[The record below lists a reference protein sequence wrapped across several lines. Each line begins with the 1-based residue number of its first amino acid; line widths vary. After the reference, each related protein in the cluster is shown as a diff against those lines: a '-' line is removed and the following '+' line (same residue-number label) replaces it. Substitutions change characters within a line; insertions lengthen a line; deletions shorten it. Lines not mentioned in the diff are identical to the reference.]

1 MFRKTAEITA
11 FLGLAFITG
20 PALMADP
27 GDKRSAEPVQTG
39 RGLLADR
46 PMPPLRKTAKSAS
59 ANLKAIDGYSLSPF
73 AQRAGA
79 ITALAAHEQALFG
92 LDPSR
97 SRIMRFADRRGAG
110 TSGQS
115 STFLSGLSHPSDLQ
129 VHDGHL
135 YYTDSLGLWRVP
147 IGRGLSPSAPPQR
160 LVDLSSVNAKAAPR
174 PFTLINDGAQALIG
188 FSANPET
195 SHSAPDAGRAIIS
208 VDLKSSVAS
217 IFAGG
222 LGDVQALE
230 AAPSGHVF
238 AITKKPEQPS
248 SQIHVF
254 TPDGV
259 QSAQMPLEPSG
270 GPSDILL
277 TPNASWGDMLMA
289 FRGAAE
295 DGRGGFHVSAISFA
309 LGVPNPEYE
318 VIIDGFTNT
327 SRRSAWGRP
336 SALAAFG
343 ANSVIIADDWSETL
357 WRLSPSP
364 QPEEAAPS
372 PSESE
377 DESEAEPTDAEPE
390 VDADEADAEE
400 AENEEAEKPTRI
412 RIGGRR
418 NIRN

>member
-1 MFRKTAEITA
+1 MFRFIAAITA

-20 PALMADP
+20 PAPMADP

-39 RGLLADR
+39 RGLLADK
-46 PMPPLRKTAKSAS
+46 PLPPLRKTAKSAS
-59 ANLKAIDGYSLSPF
+59 ASLKAIEGYSLSPF

-79 ITALAAHEQALFG
+79 ITALAAHKQALFG

-115 STFLSGLSHPSDLQ
+115 SIFLSGLSDPSDLR

-135 YYTDSLGLWRVP
+135 YYTDALGLWRVP

-160 LVDLSSVNAKAAPR
+160 LIDLSSVNAKAAPR
-174 PFTLINDGAQALIG
+174 PFALINDGAQALIG
-188 FSANPET
+188 FSARPNI
-195 SHSAPDAGRAIIS
+195 SHSAPDASRAIIS
-208 VDLKSSVAS
+208 VDLQSGAAS
-217 IFAGG
+217 IFASG

-230 AAPSGHVF
+230 AAPSGHVV
-238 AITKKPEQPS
+238 AISKKPNEPS
-248 SQIHVF
+248 SQLHVF

-259 QSAQMPLEPSG
+259 QSAQMGLEPNG

-277 TPNASWGDMLMA
+277 TPSGAWGDMLIP
-289 FRGAAE
+289 FSGAAE
-295 DGRGGFHVSAISFA
+295 DGRGGFHVSAITFS

-318 VIIDGFTNT
+318 VIIDGFTST

-336 SALAAFG
+336 TALTAFG
-343 ANSVIIADDWSETL
+343 TDSFIIADDWSQTL
-357 WRLSPSP
+357 WRLSPRP
-364 QPEEAAPS
+364 DPLPEEAAPE
-372 PSESE
+372 PSEPE
-377 DESEAEPTDAEPE
+377 IETESVDGQNSDAAEAEDKETE
-390 VDADEADAEE
+390 EAD
-400 AENEEAEKPTRI
+400 KPTRI

-418 NIRN
+418 NIQN

>member
-1 MFRKTAEITA
+1 MFRITAAITA
-11 FLGLAFITG
+11 FLGLALLTG
-20 PALMADP
+20 PAPMADP

-39 RGLLADR
+39 RGLLADK
-46 PMPPLRKTAKSAS
+46 PLPTLRKTAKSAS
-59 ANLKAIDGYSLSPF
+59 ASLQAIEGYILSPF

-79 ITALAAHEQALFG
+79 ITALAAHEQTLFG

-115 STFLSGLSHPSDLQ
+115 SIFLSGLSHPSDLQ

-135 YYTDSLGLWRVP
+135 YYTDALGLWRVP
-147 IGRGLSPSAPPQR
+147 IGRGLSPSASPQR

-174 PFTLINDGAQALIG
+174 PFALINGGAQGLIG
-188 FSANPET
+188 FSARPNI

-208 VDLKSSVAS
+208 VDLKSGAAS
-217 IFAGG
+217 IFAKG
-222 LGDVQALE
+222 LGDFHALD

-238 AITKKPEQPS
+238 AISKKPNELS
-248 SQIHVF
+248 SQLHVF

-277 TPNASWGDMLMA
+277 TPNASWGDMLMS
-289 FRGAAE
+289 FRGGAA

-318 VIIDGFTNT
+318 VIIDGFTST

-343 ANSVIIADDWSETL
+343 TDSYIIADDWSETL

-364 QPEEAAPS
+364 QPEETAPAPS
-372 PSESE
+372 EPE
-377 DESEAEPTDAEPE
+377 DESEAEVAEEGLSDDSE
-390 VDADEADAEE
+390 VDAQEE
-400 AENEEAEKPTRI
+400 AENQKADKPTRI

-418 NIRN
+418 NIQN